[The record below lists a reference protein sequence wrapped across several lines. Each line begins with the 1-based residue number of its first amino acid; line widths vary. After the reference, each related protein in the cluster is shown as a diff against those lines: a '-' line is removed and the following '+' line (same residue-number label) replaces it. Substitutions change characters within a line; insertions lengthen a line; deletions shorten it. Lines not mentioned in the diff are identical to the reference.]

1 MVLYIVP
8 AVFVALCLALLI
20 VLIRPRN
27 WKLIKPFAKFVPGKD
42 YILNIYLNVYKRI
55 KKSNLVMKRAEGFG
69 IFLSGIDIE
78 LDLDSK
84 LIVPKAS
91 YAFTKGFEH
100 DGFENVIPHDCVNN
114 LTPGYFKAV
123 RKGLLG
129 IREDIVES
137 SGKAHTSKRRK
148 QLKAMLVSCEAVIE
162 FSKSIAE
169 KAKEMVDSERDVK
182 RKELYEEKLRIL
194 EKVPLY
200 PAKTFTEAMQSLWV
214 VQMLAWMEGNHYL
227 GFGRLDQ
234 YLYPYY
240 KKDLEEKRITKE
252 HAYSIIE
259 DFFRQLDAEV
269 NRRTHEVYGD
279 TGQTIVVGGLKP
291 DGSDGTNDLSYMFLR
306 AREDIRGLDPKV
318 LVRVHSS
325 TPASFLSEACQLSRI
340 GMGYPTFCNDEVI
353 VQALTTSGYPVEDA
367 RDYTVGGCWEPIIP
381 GKSYDVPNAG
391 KVVFLKCLEAAMNA
405 GVSFINPSQRIGTSK
420 TNLAQY
426 NNFEQLKE
434 ALQAEIRSRIKE
446 IVAQANQR
454 YYLELM
460 ASPFL
465 SILVDNCIEKGVDIS
480 EGGAK
485 YNNWGILGASLANC
499 ADAMLVIKRVIFEEK
514 TMRPEE
520 LLQVLKH
527 DYQGSEDLR
536 QRFINKFPK
545 FGNDI
550 DEVDIIAR
558 DIADFFCEKVR
569 RVKNRYGRNFKPA
582 LASENGYI
590 MASKDIGASADGRK
604 AKSPYGVNFSSSLG
618 VDKLGPTALIKSCTK
633 IDLKKAANGAVI
645 DVKFHPRTVSGEIGL
660 EKFAALIKGFI
671 ALGGSQIQFNIVSR
685 EMLLDAQ
692 KNPERYGDLI
702 VRVWGFS
709 AYFVRLPEEYQEH
722 IIARTEH

>member
-1 MVLYIVP
+1 V
-8 AVFVALCLALLI
+8 AVFVAICLALLI
-20 VLIRPRN
+20 VLISPRN
-27 WKLIKPFAKFVPGKD
+27 WRLIKPFVKFIPGNECVARLYHWV
-42 YILNIYLNVYKRI
+42 YIIYLNVRKRI
-55 KKSNLVMKRAEGFG
+55 RSSLIMKRAKGFG
-69 IFLSGIDIE
+69 TFLSEIDITLN
-78 LDLDSK
+78 LDNDL
-84 LIVPKAS
+84 VAPKAS
-91 YAFTKGFEH
+91 YSFSRA
-100 DGFENVIPHDCVNN
+100 FENTVSPNCVNN

-129 IREDIVES
+129 IREDIIES
-137 SGKAHTSKRRK
+137 LRKAHTSKRKKR
-148 QLKAMLVSCEAVIE
+148 LKAMLVSCEAAIE

-169 KAKEMVDSERDVK
+169 KTKEMVDSERDVK
-182 RKELYEEKLRIL
+182 RKELYKEKLKTL
-194 EKVPLY
+194 EKVPVY
-200 PAKTFTEAMQSLWV
+200 PADTFIEAIQSLWV

-240 KKDLEEKRITKE
+240 KRDLEEKRITRDR
-252 HAYSIIE
+252 AYGIIL
-259 DFFRQLDAEV
+259 DFFKQLDAELDMR
-269 NRRTHEVYGD
+269 NHQIYGD

-291 DGSDGTNDLSYMFLR
+291 DGSDGTNELSYMFLR
-306 AREDIRGLDPKV
+306 AREEFRGLDPKV

-325 TPASFLSEACQLSRI
+325 TPEGFFSEACQLSRM

-353 VQALTTSGYPVEDA
+353 VEALNLFGYPIEDA

-381 GKSYDVPNAG
+381 GKSYDIPNTG

-405 GVSFINPSQRIGTSK
+405 GMSFINPSQRIGISK
-420 TNLAQY
+420 RRLTQY
-426 NNFEQLKE
+426 DNFEQLME
-434 ALQAEIRSRIKE
+434 ALKLEITHRIKE
-446 IVAQANQR
+446 VVAQANQ
-454 YYLELM
+454 YFFLEFM

-465 SILVDNCIEKGVDIS
+465 SIIVDNCIEKGIDIS

-514 TMRPEE
+514 SMGAEE
-520 LLQVLKH
+520 VLQVLKH
-527 DYQGSEDLR
+527 DYHECEALR
-536 QRFINKFPK
+536 QRFIRFPK

-550 DEVDIIAR
+550 DEVDIIAK
-558 DIADFFCEKVR
+558 DVAEFFCEEVR
-569 RVKNRYGRNFKPA
+569 RMKNRYGCNFKPA

-590 MASKDIGASADGRK
+590 MASKDIGASADGRR

-618 VDKLGPTALIKSCTK
+618 LDKCGPTALIKSCTK

-645 DVKFHPRTVSGEIGL
+645 DIKFHPMTISGEVGL

-671 ALGGSQIQFNIVSR
+671 ALGGFQIQFNIVSR
-685 EMLLDAQ
+685 DTLLNAQ

>member
-1 MVLYIVP
+1 M
-8 AVFVALCLALLI
+8 AVFVAICLALLI
-20 VLIRPRN
+20 VLISPRN
-27 WKLIKPFAKFVPGKD
+27 WRLIKPFVKFIPGNECVARLYHWV
-42 YILNIYLNVYKRI
+42 YIIYLNVRKRI
-55 KKSNLVMKRAEGFG
+55 RSSLIMKRAKGFG
-69 IFLSGIDIE
+69 TFLSEIDITLN
-78 LDLDSK
+78 LDNDL
-84 LIVPKAS
+84 VAPKAS
-91 YAFTKGFEH
+91 YSFSRA
-100 DGFENVIPHDCVNN
+100 FENTVSPNCVNN

-129 IREDIVES
+129 IREDIIES
-137 SGKAHTSKRRK
+137 LRKAHTSKRKKR
-148 QLKAMLVSCEAVIE
+148 LKAMLVSCEAAIE

-169 KAKEMVDSERDVK
+169 KTKEMVDSERDVK
-182 RKELYEEKLRIL
+182 RKELYKEKLKTL
-194 EKVPLY
+194 EKVPVY
-200 PAKTFTEAMQSLWV
+200 PADTFIEAIQSLWV

-240 KKDLEEKRITKE
+240 KRDLEEKRITRDR
-252 HAYSIIE
+252 AYGIIL
-259 DFFRQLDAEV
+259 DFFKQLDAELDMR
-269 NRRTHEVYGD
+269 NHQIYGD

-291 DGSDGTNDLSYMFLR
+291 DGSDGTNELSYMFLR
-306 AREDIRGLDPKV
+306 AREEFRGLDPKV

-325 TPASFLSEACQLSRI
+325 TPEGFFSEACQLSRM

-353 VQALTTSGYPVEDA
+353 VEALNLFGYPIEDA

-381 GKSYDVPNAG
+381 GKSYDIPNTG

-405 GVSFINPSQRIGTSK
+405 GMSFINPSQRIGISK
-420 TNLAQY
+420 RRLTQY
-426 NNFEQLKE
+426 DNFEQLME
-434 ALQAEIRSRIKE
+434 ALKLEITHRIKE
-446 IVAQANQR
+446 VVAQANQ
-454 YYLELM
+454 YFFLEFM

-465 SILVDNCIEKGVDIS
+465 SIIVDNCIEKGIDIS

-514 TMRPEE
+514 SMGAEE
-520 LLQVLKH
+520 VLQVLKH
-527 DYQGSEDLR
+527 DYHECEALR
-536 QRFINKFPK
+536 QRFIRFPK

-550 DEVDIIAR
+550 DEVDIIAK
-558 DIADFFCEKVR
+558 DVAEFFCEEVR
-569 RVKNRYGRNFKPA
+569 RMKNRYGCNFKPA

-590 MASKDIGASADGRK
+590 MASKDIGASADGRR

-618 VDKLGPTALIKSCTK
+618 LDKCGPTALIKSCTK

-645 DVKFHPRTVSGEIGL
+645 DIKFHPMTISGEVGL

-671 ALGGSQIQFNIVSR
+671 ALGGFQIQFNIVSR
-685 EMLLDAQ
+685 DTLLNAQ

>member
-1 MVLYIVP
+1 
-8 AVFVALCLALLI
+8 
-20 VLIRPRN
+20 
-27 WKLIKPFAKFVPGKD
+27 
-42 YILNIYLNVYKRI
+42 
-55 KKSNLVMKRAEGFG
+55 MKRAKGFG
-69 IFLSGIDIE
+69 TFLSEIDITLN
-78 LDLDSK
+78 LDNDL
-84 LIVPKAS
+84 VAPKAS
-91 YAFTKGFEH
+91 YSFSRA
-100 DGFENVIPHDCVNN
+100 FENTVSPNCVNN

-129 IREDIVES
+129 IREDIIES
-137 SGKAHTSKRRK
+137 LRKAHTSKRKKR
-148 QLKAMLVSCEAVIE
+148 LKAMLVSCEAAIE

-169 KAKEMVDSERDVK
+169 KTKEMVDSERDVK
-182 RKELYEEKLRIL
+182 RKELYKEKLKTL
-194 EKVPLY
+194 EKVPVY
-200 PAKTFTEAMQSLWV
+200 PADTFIEAIQSLWV

-240 KKDLEEKRITKE
+240 KRDLEEKRITRDR
-252 HAYSIIE
+252 AYGIIL
-259 DFFRQLDAEV
+259 DFFKQLDAELDMR
-269 NRRTHEVYGD
+269 NHQIYGD

-291 DGSDGTNDLSYMFLR
+291 DGSDGTNELSYMFLR
-306 AREDIRGLDPKV
+306 AREEFRGLDPKV

-325 TPASFLSEACQLSRI
+325 TPEGFFSEACQLSRM

-353 VQALTTSGYPVEDA
+353 VEALNLFGYPIEDA

-381 GKSYDVPNAG
+381 GKSYDIPNTG

-405 GVSFINPSQRIGTSK
+405 GMSFINPSQRIGISK
-420 TNLAQY
+420 RRLTQY
-426 NNFEQLKE
+426 DNFEQLME
-434 ALQAEIRSRIKE
+434 ALKLEITHRIKE
-446 IVAQANQR
+446 VVAQANQ
-454 YYLELM
+454 YFFLEFM

-465 SILVDNCIEKGVDIS
+465 SIIVDNCIEKGIDIS

-514 TMRPEE
+514 SMGAEE
-520 LLQVLKH
+520 VLQVLKH
-527 DYQGSEDLR
+527 DYHECEALR
-536 QRFINKFPK
+536 QRFIRFPK

-550 DEVDIIAR
+550 DEVDIIAK
-558 DIADFFCEKVR
+558 DVAEFFCEEVR
-569 RVKNRYGRNFKPA
+569 RMKNRYGCNFKPA

-590 MASKDIGASADGRK
+590 MASKDIGASADGRR

-618 VDKLGPTALIKSCTK
+618 LDKCGPTALIKSCTK

-645 DVKFHPRTVSGEIGL
+645 DIKFHPMTISGEVGL

-671 ALGGSQIQFNIVSR
+671 ALGGFQIQFNIVSR
-685 EMLLDAQ
+685 DTLLNAQ